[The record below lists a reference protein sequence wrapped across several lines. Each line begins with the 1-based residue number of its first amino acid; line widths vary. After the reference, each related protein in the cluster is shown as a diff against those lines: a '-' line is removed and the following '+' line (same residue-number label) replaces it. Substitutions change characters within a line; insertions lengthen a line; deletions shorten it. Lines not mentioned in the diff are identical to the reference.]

1 MGGDHPRGARARRDV
16 HVTVRN
22 VKATGAR
29 ILAKTTKARGIKP
42 AGSVIRSDINNIFGQ
57 FYNFYC
63 FFFRNKFDNFDHSTC
78 RPKAFV
84 DLALG

>member
-1 MGGDHPRGARARRDV
+1 MGPAEILGREVTRRPRVGGDHPRGVRARRDV

-42 AGSVIRSDINNIFGQ
+42 AGAV
-57 FYNFYC
+57 
-63 FFFRNKFDNFDHSTC
+63 
-78 RPKAFV
+78 
-84 DLALG
+84 